1 MYNYNVK
8 TQLISLSDD
17 FLTSSSD
24 WRINSVL
31 NLIILIKNH
40 KFKDVNLKDVLK
52 TKFLPK
58 VNTMIIFSKNNENKW
73 KVRLKCR
80 N

>member
-58 VNTMIIFSKNNENKW
+58 VNTMIMYSKNNENKW
-73 KVRLKCR
+73 KVRLKRR